1 VGGALGTVH
10 PMAGGRSYRDAPPPS
25 LRRLLA
31 VLAAACLVPIAAAAV
46 TDAATGDRVETSDR
60 ASGSPTAGDAGP
72 PGMSTRA
79 TAPSSPSSATESDG
93 SSESSPPSSA
103 ATTTSADAPPST
115 PPTTRAAATTTTAPP
130 TTQSQVLAAPP
141 PPSPADQVLT
151 LVNEARANANP
162 ACAPLR
168 ADDRLTVA
176 AQAHSDDMA
185 ARDYF
190 SHTSPEGDDFVDR
203 AKAAGYDSPGGE
215 NIAAG
220 YPSAA
225 AVMDGWMSSPEH
237 AANITECAFT
247 AIGVGVNS
255 DGWYWTQVF
264 GY

>member
-1 VGGALGTVH
+1 
-10 PMAGGRSYRDAPPPS
+10 MAGGRPYRDAPPPS

-31 VLAAACLVPIAAAAV
+31 VLAAVCLVPIAAAAV

-60 ASGSPTAGDAGP
+60 ASGSPTADATGEAGP
-72 PGMSTRA
+72 PGVSTKG
-79 TAPSSPSSATESDG
+79 TAPSSPSSDG
-93 SSESSPPSSA
+93 TSESSPPTSA
-103 ATTTSADAPPST
+103 ATTTPADATPST
-115 PPTTRAAATTTTAPP
+115 PPTTPGDSAATTTTAPP
-130 TTQSQVLAAPP
+130 TTESQVLAAPA
-141 PPSPADQVLT
+141 PPSPPDEVLT
-151 LVNEARANANP
+151 LVNAARANANP

-215 NIAAG
+215 NIAYG

-225 AVMDGWMSSPEH
+225 AVMDGWMASPGH
-237 AANITECAFT
+237 AANITQCSFT
-247 AIGVGVNS
+247 AIGIGVNS

>member
-1 VGGALGTVH
+1 
-10 PMAGGRSYRDAPPPS
+10 MAGGRSYRDAPPPS

-31 VLAAACLVPIAAAAV
+31 VLAAACLVPIVAAAV
-46 TDAATGDRVETSDR
+46 TDAAIGDRVETSDR
-60 ASGSPTAGDAGP
+60 ASGSPTADAAGEAGR
-72 PGMSTRA
+72 PGGSA
-79 TAPSSPSSATESDG
+79 TAGTPSSATEADAT
-93 SSESSPPSSA
+93 SESGPSSSA
-103 ATTTSADAPPST
+103 ATTTPADATPST

-130 TTQSQVLAAPP
+130 TTEAQVLAAPP

-151 LVNEARANANP
+151 LVNEARAKANP

-168 ADDRLTVA
+168 ADDRLAVA

-225 AVMDGWMSSPEH
+225 AVMDGWMSSPGH
-237 AANITECAFT
+237 AANITQCAFT

>member
-46 TDAATGDRVETSDR
+46 TGAATGDRVETGDR
-60 ASGSPTAGDAGP
+60 ASGSPTAGDAAP
-72 PGMSTRA
+72 PGTSTRA

-93 SSESSPPSSA
+93 TSESSPPSSA
-103 ATTTSADAPPST
+103 ATTTPTDATPST
-115 PPTTRAAATTTTAPP
+115 PPTTRAAATTTTAPA
-130 TTQSQVLAAPP
+130 TTETQVLAAPP

-151 LVNEARANANP
+151 LVNEARAKANP

-203 AKAAGYDSPGGE
+203 ATAAGYDSPGGE

-225 AVMDGWMSSPEH
+225 AVMDGWMGSPEH

>member
-1 VGGALGTVH
+1 MGGALGTVH
-10 PMAGGRSYRDAPPPS
+10 PMAGGRPYRDAPPPS

-46 TDAATGDRVETSDR
+46 TDAATGDRVETRDR
-60 ASGSPTAGDAGP
+60 ASGSPTAGDSGR
-72 PGMSTRA
+72 PGGSA
-79 TAPSSPSSATESDG
+79 TAGTPSSPSSATESEG
-93 SSESSPPSSA
+93 TSESSPPSSA
-103 ATTTSADAPPST
+103 ATTTPTDATPST
-115 PPTTRAAATTTTAPP
+115 PPTTRAAATTTTAPA
-130 TTQSQVLAAPP
+130 TTETQVLAAPP

-151 LVNEARANANP
+151 LVNEARAKANP

-203 AKAAGYDSPGGE
+203 ATAAGYDSPGGE

-225 AVMDGWMSSPEH
+225 AVMDGWMGSPEH

>member
-1 VGGALGTVH
+1 
-10 PMAGGRSYRDAPPPS
+10 MAGGRSYRDAPPPS

-46 TDAATGDRVETSDR
+46 TDAATGDRVEATDR
-60 ASGSPTAGDAGP
+60 ASGSPTADAAGEAGR
-72 PGMSTRA
+72 PGTSSTA
-79 TAPSSPSSATESDG
+79 GTPSSATEADAT
-93 SSESSPPSSA
+93 SESSPPSSA
-103 ATTTSADAPPST
+103 ATTTPADTTPST
-115 PPTTRAAATTTTAPP
+115 PATAPATTTTAPP
-130 TTQSQVLAAPP
+130 TTQAQVLATPA
-141 PPSPADQVLT
+141 PPSPADEVLR
-151 LVNEARANANP
+151 LVNEARANAKP

-203 AKAAGYDSPGGE
+203 AKAAGYANPGGE